1 MTKWNLDVL
10 EDANTKITQL
20 RKHLTTQLDNLYRF
34 RSEQQANG
42 LWISAQTDREIGIY
56 ETIWKMVK

>member
-10 EDANTKITQL
+10 EDANTKMTQL
-20 RKHLTTQLDNLYRF
+20 RKHLTTQLDNLYRL
-34 RSEQQANG
+34 RDLQRQSG
-42 LWISAQTDREIGIY
+42 VWVSAGTDREIETY